1 MTAQTYAQSQ
11 LETTD
16 GKRASWFKDNARARR
31 VTVEMTR
38 GENGDYYV
46 HSAKANYKVG
56 GKTQKVGINN
66 RFFSDF
72 SHYHSL
78 IILSG

>member
-1 MTAQTYAQSQ
+1 MTAHTYAQSQ

-38 GENGDYYV
+38 AENGDY
-46 HSAKANYKVG
+46 
-56 GKTQKVGINN
+56 
-66 RFFSDF
+66 
-72 SHYHSL
+72 
-78 IILSG
+78 